1 MTDPT
6 TEPAAETPSRIVV
19 GVDGSAGSK
28 HALAWAMTQAHR
40 TGATVEA
47 VASWQDPVA
56 YGYTYGFPQGAYDG
70 ESFSSI
76 MTKVL
81 NDTISEVTT
90 DVATAGV
97 ATPGTVMPRTLQG
110 HPAQVLLEAAEGAQL
125 LVVGSRGHGTFAGI
139 LLGSVSQHCVQHAPC
154 PVVVVPSPAP

>member
-56 YGYTYGFPQGAYDG
+56 YGYSYGFPQGAYAG

-81 NDTISEVTT
+81 HETISEVT
-90 DVATAGV
+90 AGV
-97 ATPGTVMPRTLQG
+97 TAAVTVTPRTLQG
-110 HPAQVLLEAAEGAQL
+110 HPAEVLLRAAEGAQL
-125 LVVGSRGHGTFAGI
+125 LVVGSRGHGTFAGMI
-139 LLGSVSQHCVQHAPC
+139 LGSVSQHCVQHAPC